1 MFMRLPAVLFL
12 FFLALPARAETQHLV
27 YSLQVD
33 EQSVGHREV
42 SIRYLVG
49 DRGEVR
55 LLESYTEFRVALPGQ
70 DLEVKQRL
78 SGMGGQGRGDF
89 SCAMSQNG
97 EAREV
102 QVSKQP
108 GGWIVTLAEL
118 GRARSW
124 ELEAGA
130 FDATSL
136 SLVDP
141 GALSLEGRSHLR
153 ILAAE
158 TGAVL
163 EGTLSEGGS
172 RSVFLGD
179 SVVEGIV
186 YDWETADGSV
196 QLVYEPGGVL
206 LEYSMPVGVGVL
218 RARLES
224 MPAPRSYG
232 DTVLTPIVEQ
242 TIGEEAL

>member
-1 MFMRLPAVLFL
+1 MRLPVVLFL
-12 FFLALPARAETQHLV
+12 LSLALPARAETQHLV
-27 YSLQVD
+27 YALQVG

-42 SIRYLVG
+42 SIRYLSG
-49 DRGEVR
+49 DHGEVR
-55 LLESYTEFRVALPGQ
+55 LLESYTEFQVALPGQ
-70 DLEVKQRL
+70 DLEFKQRL

-89 SCAMSQNG
+89 ACAMSQNG

-124 ELEAGA
+124 ELDASA

-141 GALSLEGRSHLR
+141 GALSLEGKSHLR

-158 TGAVL
+158 TGGVL
-163 EGTLSEGGS
+163 EGSLSESGR
-172 RSVFLGD
+172 RSVAVGD
-179 SVVEGIV
+179 SVVEGVV

-224 MPAPRSYG
+224 MPPPRSYG
-232 DTVLTPIVEQ
+232 DTLHTPVVEQ
-242 TIGEEAL
+242 VVGEESL